1 MAAKRKQSFAEIVA
15 QVRATPPTP
24 IVVRP
29 GTFNADGQLFDP
41 SGTLLTRA
49 QDSITEAE
57 AADLVVAGAL
67 AVFEACGCGGG
78 GGCIPEWID
87 ADGLNRLRTADKPR
101 FVRATARQRGS
112 TTGPVPPARWYSCTA
127 TSSGAACSSEA

>member
-87 ADGLNRLRTADKPR
+87 ADGLNRLRTADKPS
-101 FVRATARQRGS
+101 FVRGYGS
-112 TTGPVPPARWYSCTA
+112 PTWIDQWT
-127 TSSGAACSSEA
+127 GAAGEVVFLHGDVEWGGVL